1 MSGQQELA
9 TLVRKQPDRNFLK
22 IKEDI
27 MKQFDSNRESM
38 DKSRKGTVNFIESTL
53 SVSLKAYDL
62 LNKDK
67 LGDNWV
73 RI

>member
-1 MSGQQELA
+1 LSGQQELA

>member
-1 MSGQQELA
+1 M
-9 TLVRKQPDRNFLK
+9 RKQPDRNFLK